1 MSQLGFVLDLDR
13 CTGCAACVLACRNE
27 NAPSPGIA
35 WRHVVTFNRSRF
47 PAAPVFHYSLACNH
61 CLEPACLAGCPAA
74 AYAKDPATGAVV
86 LDPERCMG
94 CRYCAWVCPYEAP
107 RYAPSR
113 GIMEKCTLC
122 DHRLADGLEPA
133 CVAACPVDALD
144 LHEIPDPA
152 VVVRAGFP
160 DTGLRPAIRIS
171 GSRRQAPPVMTAAP
185 PQTVTESRFGA
196 LRWTSLREEFSL
208 WLFSS
213 LMALL
218 VAWWAASTAIGGS
231 VSPPVFAG
239 LGLAAMGISALHLGR
254 PARAWRGIVNWGS
267 SWISREAVL
276 TVLFV
281 CAGSAAAFAGRTG
294 PATAWAV
301 AAVGFAAL
309 LAMDMVY
316 RVRGQTTSALPHSA
330 MATLTA
336 ALYLGLLLASPALAV
351 PVAGLKLA
359 LYALRRRRATG
370 PTRIGLDAVRLAALI
385 LPCLLLVGGGSPPWL
400 LLVLAVPG
408 ELLDRAEF
416 YAGLEF
422 LTPHIQIG
430 RDLSSRIR
438 SNVQRSDV

>member
-13 CTGCAACVLACRNE
+13 CTGCAACVLACSNE

-35 WRHVVTFNRSRF
+35 WRHVATFNRSRL

-61 CLEPACLAGCPAA
+61 CLEPACLAACPAA

-94 CRYCAWVCPYEAP
+94 CRYCVWVCPYEAP

-122 DHRLADGLEPA
+122 DHRLADGLDPA
-133 CVAACPVDALD
+133 CVAACPVDALGLED
-144 LHEIPDPA
+144 AADPD

-160 DTGLRPAIRIS
+160 DTGLRPAIRIT
-171 GSRRQAPPVMTAAP
+171 GSRRQTPPVMTAAP
-185 PQTVTESRFGA
+185 PRTVPESQLGA
-196 LRWTSLREEFSL
+196 LRWTSLREEVSL

-218 VAWWAASTAIGGS
+218 VAWWATATALGGS
-231 VSPPVFAG
+231 VSPPAFAG
-239 LGLAAMGISALHLGR
+239 LGLAAMGVSALHLGR
-254 PARAWRGIVNWGS
+254 PARAWRGIVNWRN

-276 TVLFV
+276 TVLFLA
-281 CAGSAAAFAGRTG
+281 AGSAAAFGGRTD
-294 PATAWAV
+294 PAATWAV
-301 AAVGFAAL
+301 AAFGFAAL

-330 MATLTA
+330 TATTTA
-336 ALYLGLLLASPALAV
+336 AFYLGLLMTSPALAV
-351 PVAGLKLA
+351 PVAGLKLT
-359 LYALRRRRATG
+359 LYLLRRTRDTG
-370 PTRIGLDAVRLAALI
+370 PAGIGLDAVRLAALI
-385 LPCLLLVGGGSPPWL
+385 LPCLLLIGGGVPPWL
-400 LLVLAVPG
+400 LLALAVPG
-408 ELLDRAEF
+408 ELVDRAEF

-422 LTPHIQIG
+422 LTPQIQIG
-430 RDLSSRIR
+430 RDLFPSGSA
-438 SNVQRSDV
+438 SFGV